1 MCIVA
6 VDAPCGSSEPGC
18 LQKSS
23 KGCLQESSEGCL
35 REASEGCLS
44 SEGNLCLSNKRPNPA
59 DERKEKSRDAARER
73 RAKEFEYFQE
83 LEEVLPSAEM
93 LVDTQKGAV
102 DKTSLIRLTVAY
114 LKSREVVERGLTLVK
129 EEEEIAIPD
138 LEILSCLDGFSL
150 VLGAEGDIIYV
161 SKNVSSYMG
170 LKPVELLGQ
179 TMSDY
184 VHPCDLPLLASLTS
198 PLDEG
203 ELQRGEVTVRM
214 KCTVTERGR
223 MINLNQASYKPLRIT
238 GQTRGLANKDSGLSG
253 ALFLGTAS
261 PVSPIL
267 AAPNQLGVFTSRH
280 SLDMKFLEVDTWL
293 TDVLGYPA
301 WSLLGESLFTLVHAA
316 DIQNVQEAF
325 LKMREQ
331 GLCSSPP
338 YRLLAC
344 GGGFSW
350 VQTRASCTPAR
361 RSSGKRQSIS
371 CQHFQITEV
380 QERETIMATIQMP
393 SEAEMQQKAKEK
405 AEGVVVGSQKSN
417 QLVIFDEPKPKPPT
431 SLPTSVIVASRP
443 GPKPVTQSLF
453 SKERGKMD
461 ECPFSS
467 SVGTKI
473 ITQSL
478 LGKEMRNAVD
488 PMSSEPPK
496 PPKVATA
503 RIFGEEKVEQKK
515 TPTVTTSK
523 FFVPGQVNADQVKT
537 HKESSSNK
545 PSQLP
550 ITLGSADAS
559 KEDLEEE
566 RKFFEMLFNFDT
578 SNLEQ
583 LAPHNGVDCVDLKM
597 PSKTSDHQLDQTTTM
612 TGEYNDLLGSV
623 LDLRDIEN
631 FCGLMSDWSEPPPT
645 PTGSSDETFTENW
658 SPGSR
663 FDPTQ
668 TPLLRPEEDIM
679 WGMSSQSKRE
689 EDPEQKVIWG
699 DVTTK
704 DKKGGGRSRNEPPR
718 GQKRNLFS
726 SEVGGEPPEKV
737 RVVQNTS
744 DYLLLISQ

>member
-6 VDAPCGSSEPGC
+6 VDAPCGSSEV
-18 LQKSS
+18 
-23 KGCLQESSEGCL
+23 
-35 REASEGCLS
+35 CLS
-44 SEGNLCLSNKRPNPA
+44 DGKQPTSLCLSGKEPSIKHSNPA

-129 EEEEIAIPD
+129 EEEEIEIPD
-138 LEILSCLDGFSL
+138 LDILTCLDGFSL

-179 TMSDY
+179 TMADY
-184 VHPCDLPLLASLTS
+184 IHPCDLPDLASLTS
-198 PLDEG
+198 PLSEG
-203 ELQRGEVTVRM
+203 ELHRAEVTVRM

-238 GQTRGLANKDSGLSG
+238 GQTRGLANVESGLSG

-261 PVSPIL
+261 PVSPML
-267 AAPNQLGVFTSRH
+267 AMPNQLGVFTSRH

-301 WSLLGESLFTLVHAA
+301 WSLLGESLFTLVHTA
-316 DIQNVQEAF
+316 DIQNVQAAF
-325 LKMREQ
+325 LKMKEQ
-331 GLCSSPP
+331 GLCSTQP
-338 YRLLAC
+338 YRLLAR

-350 VQTRASCTPAR
+350 VQTRASCAPAR
-361 RSSGKRQSIS
+361 RGSGRGQSIS
-371 CQHFQITEV
+371 CQHFQITGV
-380 QERETIMATIQMP
+380 QEREVIMASIQMP
-393 SEAEMQQKAKEK
+393 SEAEKER
-405 AEGVVVGSQKSN
+405 AEEVVELEKTN
-417 QLVIFDEPKPKPPT
+417 HLLIFDQPTPKLPT
-431 SLPTSVIVASRP
+431 SLPTSVIVTSRPP

-453 SKERGKMD
+453 RKEREKTV
-461 ECPFSS
+461 ERPVSS
-467 SVGTKI
+467 SVGPKI
-473 ITQSL
+473 TTQSL
-478 LGKEMRNAVD
+478 FVKERRNVAEPV
-488 PMSSEPPK
+488 SSEPPK

-503 RIFGEEKVEQKK
+503 MIFGAGKVEEKKR
-515 TPTVTTSK
+515 PTVTTSK
-523 FFVPGQVNADQVKT
+523 FFVPSQANSDQVKAQP
-537 HKESSSNK
+537 ESTSKKDSEN
-545 PSQLP
+545 PPASC
-550 ITLGSADAS
+550 DAS
-559 KEDLEEE
+559 KEYLEEE

-597 PSKTSDHQLDQTTTM
+597 PSKTSDNQFDHCEQNTRGDNIKSE
-612 TGEYNDLLGSV
+612 EYNDLLGSV
-623 LDLRDIEN
+623 IDLNEIEN
-631 FCGLMSDWSEPPPT
+631 FCGLMSDWSPSEPPPAST
-645 PTGSSDETFTENW
+645 ACSEETFTENW
-658 SPGSR
+658 SSGTR
-663 FDPTQ
+663 FDLTE

-679 WGMSSQSKRE
+679 WGMESSQSKRE
-689 EDPEQKVIWG
+689 EDSVQKMNWG
-699 DVTTK
+699 DVTK
-704 DKKGGGRSRNEPPR
+704 NDGKGGGTSRKEPPCD
-718 GQKRNLFS
+718 QKRKTFC
-726 SEVGGEPPEKV
+726 SEVSGEPPKKV